1 MSADKKKH
9 DFHLVDPSPWPI
21 YVSFATLVLA
31 IGAVYYFHSK
41 ALWLLL
47 VGFALVV
54 YGAFMWWRDV
64 IEEAEHQGHHT
75 PVVQIGHR
83 YGMTLFIASEVM
95 FFVAFFWAF
104 FGASLLPKLPV
115 EEYSQTFETMGNV
128 GVWPPEGIITF
139 DPLDVPTSYRGSSR

>member
-1 MSADKKKH
+1 MSAEKKKH

-47 VGFALVV
+47 VGLALVI

-75 PVVQIGHR
+75 PIVQIGHR
-83 YGMTLFIASEVM
+83 YL
-95 FFVAFFWAF
+95 
-104 FGASLLPKLPV
+104 SL
-115 EEYSQTFETMGNV
+115 
-128 GVWPPEGIITF
+128 IHI
-139 DPLDVPTSYRGSSR
+139 

>member
-1 MSADKKKH
+1 MSADNKKH

-31 IGAVYYFHSK
+31 FGAVYYFHSK

-47 VGFALVV
+47 VGFALVI

-75 PVVQIGHR
+75 AVVQIGHR

-95 FFVAFFWAF
+95 FFVAWFWAYF
-104 FGASLLPKLPV
+104 NASLFPQKP
-115 EEYSQTFETMGNV
+115 
-128 GVWPPEGIITF
+128 
-139 DPLDVPTSYRGSSR
+139 

>member
-1 MSADKKKH
+1 MSVEKKKH

-47 VGFALVV
+47 VGLALVI

-64 IEEAEHQGHHT
+64 IEEAEH
-75 PVVQIGHR
+75 
-83 YGMTLFIASEVM
+83 L
-95 FFVAFFWAF
+95 
-104 FGASLLPKLPV
+104 SL
-115 EEYSQTFETMGNV
+115 
-128 GVWPPEGIITF
+128 IHI
-139 DPLDVPTSYRGSSR
+139 

>member
-1 MSADKKKH
+1 MPIQSVSDVSRGKLILIAG

-31 IGAVYYFHSK
+31 FGAVYYFHSK

-47 VGFALVV
+47 VGLALVI

-75 PVVQIGHR
+75 PIVQIGHLNR
-83 YGMTLFIASEVM
+83 ELDLEVGMDYQN
-95 FFVAFFWAF
+95 
-104 FGASLLPKLPV
+104 LPPV
-115 EEYSQTFETMGNV
+115 LKAHRSISQHRE
-128 GVWPPEGIITF
+128 
-139 DPLDVPTSYRGSSR
+139 